1 MSRVASIICTML
13 FSAMMFG
20 FISPV
25 SAQIAPEVTLECN
38 DQVEINPGPGSTRT
52 AIVNCIVENPSAFS
66 ETIDITVDSGNL
78 DSAAPG
84 TLTVAAGESTNFEV
98 IFKSNLAESA
108 GRISTNVTAT
118 ISQVNGVPY
127 PVDNSESEEVIVMI
141 IGYDICEV
149 EFGQSGGTF
158 DSGDEILILAAIIC
172 ESNYGTQIGLTKLF
186 QIHLIEENMG
196 SSSWPNGFQNID
208 GDCNVEI
215 KTGDSSENCLYR
227 IGTPS
232 DLGKDW
238 EGCVVIIEE
247 GEIRPNS
254 CPNANK
260 INLKINKKK
269 SSLGIE
275 LGGNNSI
282 LEQLGITEEQVP
294 VIAGS
299 VGILILII
307 GGFIYYRRKGREYG
321 E

>member
-13 FSAMMFG
+13 FSAIMFG

-98 IFKSNLAESA
+98 IFKSNLGESA

-127 PVDNSESEEVIVMI
+127 PVDNSESEEVIVII

-307 GGFIYYRRKGREYG
+307 GGFIYYRRKGREY
-321 E
+321 EE

>member
-127 PVDNSESEEVIVMI
+127 PVDNSESEEVIVI
-141 IGYDICEV
+141 IIEYDICEV

-238 EGCVVIIEE
+238 EGCVVIIAE

-254 CPNANK
+254 CSNANK

-307 GGFIYYRRKGREYG
+307 GGFIYYRRKGQEY
-321 E
+321 EE

>member
-1 MSRVASIICTML
+1 ML

-307 GGFIYYRRKGREYG
+307 GGFIYYRRKGREY
-321 E
+321 EE

>member
-1 MSRVASIICTML
+1 ML

>member
-25 SAQIAPEVTLECN
+25 SAQIAPEVILECN

-232 DLGKDW
+232 DLEKDW
-238 EGCVVIIEE
+238 EGCVVIIKE

-254 CPNANK
+254 CPDANK

-307 GGFIYYRRKGREYG
+307 GGFIYYRRKGQEY
-321 E
+321 EE

>member
-186 QIHLIEENMG
+186 QIHLIQENMG

>member
-98 IFKSNLAESA
+98 IFKSNLAESP
-108 GRISTNVTAT
+108 GEILTNVTAT

-127 PVDNSESEEVIVMI
+127 PVDNSESEEVSVI
-141 IGYDICEV
+141 IIEYLSCEA

-172 ESNYGTQIGLTKLF
+172 ESNEEGEKTY

-208 GDCNVEI
+208 GDCKIEI
-215 KTGDSSENCLYR
+215 KTGDSSENCLFR

-238 EGCVVIIEE
+238 EGCVVIIEK

-307 GGFIYYRRKGREYG
+307 GGFIYYRRKGREY
-321 E
+321 EE

>member
-1 MSRVASIICTML
+1 
-13 FSAMMFG
+13 
-20 FISPV
+20 
-25 SAQIAPEVTLECN
+25 
-38 DQVEINPGPGSTRT
+38 
-52 AIVNCIVENPSAFS
+52 
-66 ETIDITVDSGNL
+66 
-78 DSAAPG
+78 
-84 TLTVAAGESTNFEV
+84 
-98 IFKSNLAESA
+98 
-108 GRISTNVTAT
+108 
-118 ISQVNGVPY
+118 
-127 PVDNSESEEVIVMI
+127 
-141 IGYDICEV
+141 
-149 EFGQSGGTF
+149 
-158 DSGDEILILAAIIC
+158 LAAIIC

-307 GGFIYYRRKGREYG
+307 GGFIYYRRKGREY
-321 E
+321 EE